1 MTKTTHDEWISVS
14 EFCRRNRFSS
24 RDYAYTLIRG
34 KKDHLI
40 YKKGKPVKVDIPAK
54 MIENVH
60 YKKDEE
66 GKYKIHHTVKV
77 VKGIV
82 YGGVPKPKKSN
93 KNRKR

>member
-1 MTKTTHDEWISVS
+1 MTNKQEEWISVS

-40 YKKGKPVKVDIPAK
+40 YKKGKPVRVDIKAK
-54 MIENVH
+54 MIEDVH
-60 YKKDEE
+60 YRKDEE

-77 VKGIV
+77 VKGVV
-82 YGGVPKPKKSN
+82 YGGLQTAKKPR